1 MFELTDAIGAAD
13 RARALAAVASLCDQR
28 ESAVGVVVMLARH
41 IRQLTLLHTMRETKV
56 PRPDWASRIGV
67 PPFVVDKLI
76 AQARRYRPEVLA
88 AATQQLANADRAL
101 KGDITLTST
110 LGGFTG
116 PQIKALGRDLAERII
131 LERVVDGIVQ
141 LAA

>member
-1 MFELTDAIGAAD
+1 
-13 RARALAAVASLCDQR
+13 
-28 ESAVGVVVMLARH
+28 ML
-41 IRQLTLLHTMRETKV
+41 
-56 PRPDWASRIGV
+56 GV

-76 AQARRYRPEVLA
+76 AQARSYSPRALA
-88 AATQQLANADRAL
+88 AATQRLANADRAL

-110 LGGFTG
+110 VTGAPGAISGGGFTG
-116 PQIKALGRDLAERII
+116 PQIKALGRELAERII

>member
-1 MFELTDAIGAAD
+1 
-13 RARALAAVASLCDQR
+13 
-28 ESAVGVVVMLARH
+28 ML
-41 IRQLTLLHTMRETKV
+41 
-56 PRPDWASRIGV
+56 GV
-67 PPFVVDKLI
+67 PPFVVDKLVT
-76 AQARRYRPEVLA
+76 QARSYSPRALA
-88 AATQQLANADRAL
+88 AATQRLANADRAL

-110 LGGFTG
+110 MGGAFTG

>member
-1 MFELTDAIGAAD
+1 
-13 RARALAAVASLCDQR
+13 VY
-28 ESAVGVVVMLARH
+28 
-41 IRQLTLLHTMRETKV
+41 TMRQTNA
-56 PRPDWASRIGV
+56 PGGSGGTPLGV

-76 AQARRYRPEVLA
+76 AQARSYSPASLA
-88 AATQQLANADRAL
+88 TATQRLANADRAL

-110 LGGFTG
+110 LGGNFTG

-141 LAA
+141 LA

>member
-1 MFELTDAIGAAD
+1 MRAD
-13 RARALAAVASLCDQR
+13 
-28 ESAVGVVVMLARH
+28 
-41 IRQLTLLHTMRETKV
+41 
-56 PRPDWASRIGV
+56 PRRLD
-67 PPFVVDKLI
+67 
-76 AQARRYRPEVLA
+76 ARRDRGARPPGSPRR
-88 AATQQLANADRAL
+88 LANADRAL

-110 LGGFTG
+110 PTSTSTGASGGTFTG